1 MKESY
6 RTLDK
11 EVKRSTRADKKRYT
25 EKIAEEAET
34 AASKQDMGSLYKLTK
49 SLTKPGF
56 QSTDMPVRDQQGIMI
71 LKVEDKLRCWKEHFE
86 RVLKRDDPETE
97 AIIIPSSE
105 LLDIDTEPP
114 SVEKVKR
121 AIKALK
127 EGKTPGIDQVYAE
140 MLKADEQTT
149 ATVLTDILRDIWES
163 EEAPLSWKTGLIVK
177 LPKKGDLTNC
187 NNWRGIMLLSVMYK
201 VPSRV
206 VLNRLT
212 TTVDP
217 LLRKEQAGFRKGRG
231 CADQIFTLRQ
241 IVDQSNEWSSTVY
254 ANFIDFTKAFDS
266 VNRPTLW
273 RILGHYGIPDKLVSI
288 IKMLNSDYSA
298 RVICGKDLTEDFA
311 IRTGVKQGCVL
322 SPLLFSFCIDWLMK
336 RVTMNVKRGITW
348 TLMDTLEDLD
358 FADDIVILA
367 HRHQDIQMKTNDVAL
382 IGRQVGLNINTDKT
396 KLMKINARSDQQ
408 VTIDNKNIEEVQE
421 FVYLGSKITTDGNSE
436 MDVLLRLS
444 KARGAFAVL
453 RNIWRSSKIGTKTKL
468 KIFKSNVLG
477 VLLYGAESWKVSQS
491 VCHKIDVFQTRCLR
505 RILKIF
511 WPRTISNEEL
521 YRRTNTAPLSVEIK
535 RRRWRWIGHINRM
548 ALNAI
553 PRVAMRW
560 TPAGKRKRGRPKLTW
575 RRSVEKEMREVG
587 WTWSQVQRWATDRQ
601 HFSSLVTA
609 LCAT

>member
-1 MKESY
+1 M
-6 RTLDK
+6 
-11 EVKRSTRADKKRYT
+11 
-25 EKIAEEAET
+25 
-34 AASKQDMGSLYKLTK
+34 
-49 SLTKPGF
+49 
-56 QSTDMPVRDQQGIMI
+56 
-71 LKVEDKLRCWKEHFE
+71 
-86 RVLKRDDPETE
+86 
-97 AIIIPSSE
+97 SS
-105 LLDIDTEPP
+105 
-114 SVEKVKR
+114 
-121 AIKALK
+121 
-127 EGKTPGIDQVYAE
+127 
-140 MLKADEQTT
+140 
-149 ATVLTDILRDIWES
+149 
-163 EEAPLSWKTGLIVK
+163 KTGLIVK

-187 NNWRGIMLLSVMYK
+187 NNWRGIMLLSVTYK
-201 VPSRV
+201 VLSRV

-241 IVDQSNEWSSTVY
+241 IVEQSNEWSSTVY

-288 IKMLNSDYSA
+288 IKMLYSDYSA

-322 SPLLFSFCIDWLMK
+322 SPLLFSLCIDWLMK
-336 RVTMNVKRGITW
+336 RATVNVKRGITW

-358 FADDIVILA
+358 FADDIVLLA
-367 HRHQDIQMKTNDVAL
+367 HRHQDIQRKTNDVAL
-382 IGRQVGLNINTDKT
+382 IGRQVGLYINTDKT

-436 MDVLLRLS
+436 MDVLHRLS

-453 RNIWRSSKIGTKTKL
+453 RNIWRSSRIGTKTKL

-560 TPAGKRKRGRPKLTW
+560 TPAGKRKRGRPKLT
-575 RRSVEKEMREVG
+575 
-587 WTWSQVQRWATDRQ
+587 
-601 HFSSLVTA
+601 
-609 LCAT
+609 